1 MGIENVRIDE
11 RLIHGQ
17 VANMWTNYLQATRIM
32 VVDDEAAQSDIIKSS
47 LKLATPA
54 GVALSVLPID
64 KAAANILSG
73 RYENQRVF
81 LIVKRPKVLQHLLEL
96 GVKLPIVNI
105 GNMSKKEG
113 AKPLTKSVNLTEE
126 ESKQLRF
133 LQENSVEIVVQM
145 VPNDPKY
152 QLNEL
157 LKKGDN

>member
-81 LIVKRPKVLQHLLEL
+81 LIVKQPKVLQHLLEL

-152 QLNEL
+152 PLNEL